1 MCHHCSR
8 TFAASVQDPDP
19 APNAKPSSFA
29 PAHCV
34 ESHHLDAY
42 NYIVRITDLTHPKQ
56 HDKMAVATAAPV
68 DVSSQLSRDVY
79 QEQFDFIELIRD
91 VVASLDSQTPDD
103 AVRDQVDLI
112 LALVGRDLLKLHA
125 LARVVNAKIVGQS
138 SWASIGVKFYRQ
150 VISHNAAGSRLIN
163 RF

>member
-1 MCHHCSR
+1 M
-8 TFAASVQDPDP
+8 AA
-19 APNAKPSSFA
+19 
-29 PAHCV
+29 
-34 ESHHLDAY
+34 
-42 NYIVRITDLTHPKQ
+42 
-56 HDKMAVATAAPV
+56 ATTAPV